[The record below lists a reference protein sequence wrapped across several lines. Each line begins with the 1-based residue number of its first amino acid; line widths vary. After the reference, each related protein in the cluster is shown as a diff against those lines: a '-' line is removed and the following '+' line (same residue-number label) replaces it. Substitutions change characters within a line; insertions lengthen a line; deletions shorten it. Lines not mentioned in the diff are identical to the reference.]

1 MIYIFIEI
9 IILLSVN
16 VNEYVYPGLK
26 NGNHAKYAGLYG
38 QTQYILNGI
47 VGVRNMHKSCSSSNR
62 DCFDSSL

>member
-26 NGNHAKYAGLYG
+26 NGNHAKYTVYFKWNSWC
-38 QTQYILNGI
+38 TQ
-47 VGVRNMHKSCSSSNR
+47 HA
-62 DCFDSSL
+62 